1 MNQVEEKRNKLN
13 LEIRELLS
21 VVEMIDGKKEVYVD
35 YKENT
40 MTEEEFLNQQI
51 KLVNLAKNR
60 LINIFRD

>member
-21 VVEMIDGKKEVYVD
+21 VVDMIDGKKEEYVD

-40 MTEEEFLNQQI
+40 MNEEEFLEEQL
-51 KLVNLAKNR
+51 KLVNIAKNR
-60 LINIFRD
+60 MINIFRD

>member
-21 VVEMIDGKKEVYVD
+21 VIDMIDGKKEEYVD

-40 MTEEEFLNQQI
+40 MNEEEFLNQQI
-51 KLVNLAKNR
+51 HLVNIAKTR
-60 LINIFRD
+60 IINIFKD